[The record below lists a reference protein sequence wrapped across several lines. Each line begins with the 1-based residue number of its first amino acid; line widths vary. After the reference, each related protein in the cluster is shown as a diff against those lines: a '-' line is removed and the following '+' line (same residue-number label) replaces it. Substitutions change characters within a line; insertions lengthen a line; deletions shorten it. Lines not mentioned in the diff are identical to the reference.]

1 MTIMSGVGGSSGILY
16 ASAYLRLRQP
26 SGSAETMDAAK
37 LLEVLEAELQGI
49 MQRGNGQPGFK
60 TMIDPLYEAVEA
72 MKAALPEGGSG
83 SDPGDAG
90 RCEARHGSDAGH
102 GSHPRQGVLSG
113 EQRESD
119 ILTPAP

>member
-1 MTIMSGVGGSSGILY
+1 
-16 ASAYLRLRQP
+16 
-26 SGSAETMDAAK
+26 MDAAK

-72 MKAALPEGGSG
+72 MKQPCPRGSG

-90 RCEARHGSDAGH
+90 RCEARHGS
-102 GSHPRQGVLSG
+102 
-113 EQRESD
+113 
-119 ILTPAP
+119 